1 MSVEPNDADAAT
13 GRSPLTLAVVDA
25 VSPMALAAM
34 SAYFAE
40 LDATFST
47 GFDPGSAWRSDV
59 AAMGPPNGAFLVLVD
74 ATDEVA
80 ACGGVQQLEAGT
92 AEVKRMWVA
101 PAWRGRGVGARML
114 SALENRAV
122 ELGHDRVVLDTNSSL
137 TPAITMYEHAG
148 YTPIERYNDNPYAQ
162 RWFAKELEDVDI
174 VDPSS

>member
-1 MSVEPNDADAAT
+1 VEPGDPEAAT
-13 GRSPLTLAVVDA
+13 GQPALTLAAIDPA
-25 VSPMALAAM
+25 SPIALAAM
-34 SAYFAE
+34 TAYFAE
-40 LDATFST
+40 LDAIFPT
-47 GFDPGSAWRSDV
+47 GFDPGPAWQSDV
-59 AAMGPPNGAFLVLVD
+59 AAMGPPNGAFLVLLD

-114 SALENRAV
+114 SALEKRAV

-162 RWFAKELEDVDI
+162 RWFAKDVGDLEVDRRR
-174 VDPSS
+174 S